1 MKGGGG
7 KQEEYDLG
15 SGTICLAGPNK
26 MVVANSVLIRAFWS
40 ADGSLTGLLLR
51 LSCQSEQLAL
61 LKELG
66 ILPST
71 VEAEK
76 GPQLRAFF
84 RMKSEHL
91 AEQVISELGDDTSL
105 SKLFLAEDRF
115 PPILNLLHYELDRL
129 EG

>member
-1 MKGGGG
+1 MSEAGG

-26 MVVANSVLIRAFWS
+26 MVVANSVLIRGFWS
-40 ADGSLTGLLLR
+40 EEGSLTGLLLR
-51 LSCQSEQLAL
+51 LSCDSEQLAH
-61 LKELG
+61 LKELK
-66 ILPST
+66 ILPPE

-76 GPQLRAFF
+76 GPNLRAFF
-84 RMKSEHL
+84 KMKPEHL

-115 PPILNLLHYELDRL
+115 PPILNLLHYDLDRL

>member
-61 LKELG
+61 LKAPELAQRD
-66 ILPST
+66 S
-71 VEAEK
+71 
-76 GPQLRAFF
+76 
-84 RMKSEHL
+84 
-91 AEQVISELGDDTSL
+91 VIGME
-105 SKLFLAEDRF
+105 EENR
-115 PPILNLLHYELDRL
+115 
-129 EG
+129 

>member
-1 MKGGGG
+1 M
-7 KQEEYDLG
+7 
-15 SGTICLAGPNK
+15 
-26 MVVANSVLIRAFWS
+26 
-40 ADGSLTGLLLR
+40 LLLR